1 MRCVGPTLT
10 EQEIQDCQ
18 EQYAFHPELEET
30 AEFYNLLS
38 NPIRLKIIHLLRE
51 QGAVCVCDLKDI
63 FGVTAAAV
71 SQHLAKLRAYRVV
84 QSNKQGQTVFYS
96 LTEHP
101 LLRLVPAQP
110 ILENPN

>member
-51 QGAVCVCDLKDI
+51 QGAVCVCNLKDI
-63 FGVTAAAV
+63 FGVTAAAG

-101 LLRLVPAQP
+101 MLRLVPAQP